1 MCGTQ
6 KHDLS
11 IASKANQ
18 AGELAGGLKVE
29 VASAAVKT
37 LATHKVRQRDKFV
50 KAFCICKAKIVALI
64 FSGLG

>member
-18 AGELAGGLKVE
+18 AGVLAGGLKVE

-37 LATHKVRQRDKFV
+37 LATHKVCWRDKLV
-50 KAFCICKAKIVALI
+50 KAFSK
-64 FSGLG
+64 

>member
-1 MCGTQ
+1 MQATERWCPVTVCGTQ

-18 AGELAGGLKVE
+18 PGVLAGGLKVE

-37 LATHKVRQRDKFV
+37 PATHKVCWRDKPV
-50 KAFCICKAKIVALI
+50 KAFSK
-64 FSGLG
+64 